1 MLARGLA
8 ARVGRL
14 AHRRVAST
22 ATPASVVHRIELE
35 PLTAEAF
42 APFGEICGTLSQAP
56 PSLHVPGALTIYHTP
71 FAADSPTNLLFIRY
85 HDAPPL
91 FSTLERHFHVTQGF
105 LPVGGTASI
114 MVVAAPTPRE
124 GEGRLPAP
132 GALRAFL
139 LDGTQGVVLHTA
151 VWHGAPRPCPD
162 CWRSPLLLL
171 LVLGPVLM
179 VTSWVT
185 T

>member
-42 APFGEICGTLSQAP
+42 APFGEICGTLSQSP

-91 FSTLERHFHVTQGF
+91 FRPRCSAVRRSMLVD
-105 LPVGGTASI
+105 
-114 MVVAAPTPRE
+114 APTYRGSRSSHSGSQE
-124 GEGRLPAP
+124 RRYTLCLPLRILTRYSS
-132 GALRAFL
+132 AL
-139 LDGTQGVVLHTA
+139 
-151 VWHGAPRPCPD
+151 
-162 CWRSPLLLL
+162 
-171 LVLGPVLM
+171 
-179 VTSWVT
+179 
-185 T
+185 

>member
-56 PSLHVPGALTIYHTP
+56 PSLHVPYRWLWSRSSLALLAELNKTEAQDLVMSRSLRPYSP
-71 FAADSPTNLLFIRY
+71 FAAS
-85 HDAPPL
+85 
-91 FSTLERHFHVTQGF
+91 S
-105 LPVGGTASI
+105 S
-114 MVVAAPTPRE
+114 VVA
-124 GEGRLPAP
+124 
-132 GALRAFL
+132 
-139 LDGTQGVVLHTA
+139 V
-151 VWHGAPRPCPD
+151 
-162 CWRSPLLLL
+162 RSPLAFRTAIRRCSSMTW
-171 LVLGPVLM
+171 PR
-179 VTSWVT
+179 SASS
-185 T
+185 